1 MKTKSR
7 NLIVVF
13 LMVFA
18 FVCGVFAITPLTAN
32 AAGQQSVGFAIKE
45 HFDVY
50 FAETGNNKVQNTYTG
65 VDGKLTRL
73 PELYRTDTL
82 DYRFDGWFIAD
93 TDTQVTTDTILD
105 SDVTL
110 VDKWT
115 YTAFDSDYKVSTIT
129 INNSALQLGT
139 KQGEYT
145 ASVATANVDGITAT
159 SGTNFTIYK
168 GLNKSGDA
176 LVGDEEVEI
185 GKNYSVATTITLKNG
200 YKFDDQI
207 HFYASNGLAA
217 DYKFRGNFWT
227 NGWSTLA
234 NQVEIIINFVQSDD
248 YYFTQ
253 QPESREFENFTEY
266 HYWYALHEDDGME
279 DLEGVQLQY
288 YNNDNWTLFGPA
300 TMVVSPYANRTITFR
315 LAASYEHGTIY
326 SDPWTI
332 TWRAINPVIDNIAL
346 GVDTPKNGNDPSYVV
361 STESRFKL
369 ASVNDVNMQNGVKWS
384 GSVSGDLEIGNAKF
398 NNSED
403 YTVSIKLVA
412 QDGYYFDIA
421 NIVAT
426 VNANEAT
433 ITGTASEVTV
443 SYTFEK
449 AAPTTYCVYFNPSLN
464 GTGTME
470 TAILN
475 EGAEYV
481 LPECTFTPNINYEFS
496 AWSISGELKKPGD
509 VIIVN
514 SDEQVYAIWQASST
528 PASYGFTAQPT
539 GGTVAAGSFFTASFQ
554 VDNGINY
561 NDVSVLEYDSE
572 TDNWNT
578 YFSDRG
584 FNKTTDNNGKIIK
597 IGFYNGVVSS
607 KILRLSAVRDGVSVG
622 LSDTFTVNWT
632 PSEFTKQ
639 PQGTTIVNGSTYTF
653 TWDTTFD
660 ARFRILYWDTEYND
674 WSNGGET
681 TGHSFSVTQNTTQA
695 ITYKVVADIPY
706 TMANGTTNYVWEVAT
721 SQSFIVSWVEDV
733 PEATGIT
740 ATYTGTILA
749 GTTINPSGIQ
759 ITMDYS
765 NAPSNPVNAGNV
777 EYWYNGSQIQDPIN
791 YVFGVELIGNLNITV
806 KYQGFETIMAVQVVG
821 HTITFDANNG
831 TGTMASVEYVGD
843 YTLPANEFTAPT
855 GKQFKGWALTNNGE
869 IITTSA
875 YNVTEPITLYAIWED
890 IPVPTSLTATYT
902 GTILAGTTINPS
914 GISITLNYSDSS
926 TEPVSAG
933 NVEYWYNGQ
942 QITNPVAYVF
952 GVELIGNLNI
962 TIKYEGLETTMAVQI
977 VGYEITFNANT
988 GSGTMESVEYV
999 GAYTL
1004 PACTFTEP
1012 DGKQF
1017 KGWSTSANGEVI
1029 DGATYNVTANVEL
1042 FAIWEDTPVVKYDVT
1057 FNANGGTGT
1066 MSPVEYAGT
1075 YTLPACGFTAPDGKK
1090 FKGWATTAN
1099 GEVIDGTTYNVTADV
1114 ELYAIWEDIPHNHD
1128 YGTTWESDANNHW
1141 NECSCGDKANVG
1153 AHSDGNADG
1162 KCDTCDYQMT
1172 NGGGNTETP
1181 DKPKDGLSGGAIAGI
1196 VVGSVAVAGLGG
1208 FALVWFVIKKKSF
1221 ADLIA
1226 IFKKK

>member
-1 MKTKSR
+1 MEKFKLKNSFLSG
-7 NLIVVF
+7 LIAIA
-13 LMVFA
+13 MVFA
-18 FVCGVFAITPLTAN
+18 MVLAFVPNMVHTAY

-115 YTAFDSDYKVSTIT
+115 YTPFDSNYKVSTIT

-185 GKNYSVATTITLKNG
+185 GKNYSVATTITLKDG

-217 DYKFRGNFWT
+217 DYKFKGNFWT
-227 NGWSTLA
+227 NGWSTSA
-234 NQVEIIINFVQSDD
+234 NQVEVIINFVESDD

-279 DLEGVQLQY
+279 DLQGVQLQY
-288 YNNDNWTLFGPA
+288 YNDDNWTLFGPA

-326 SDPWTI
+326 SEPWTI
-332 TWRAINPVIDNIAL
+332 TWRVINQSIDEIAL
-346 GVDTPKNGNDPSYVV
+346 GIDTPQNGNVPSYLT
-361 STESRFKL
+361 SIPDSRFKI
-369 ASVNDVNMQNGVKWS
+369 AIANDTYTQNGIKWT
-384 GSVSGDLEIGNAKF
+384 GSVSGDLEVGNATF
-398 NNSED
+398 NNDED
-403 YTVSIKLVA
+403 YTVSYKLVA
-412 QDGYYFDIA
+412 QDGYSFDVA
-421 NIVAT
+421 NMGAT
-426 VNANEAT
+426 INANNAIVTGNSEEIT
-433 ITGTASEVTV
+433 I

-449 AAPTTYCVYFNPSLN
+449 AAPTTYSVYFNPSLN

-481 LPECTFTPNINYEFS
+481 LPECTFTPNVNYTFA

-514 SDEQVYAIWQASST
+514 SDEQVFAIWQASST
-528 PASYGFTAQPT
+528 PISYGFISQPT

-572 TDNWNT
+572 TGNWNT
-578 YFSDRG
+578 FFSDRG
-584 FNKTTDNNGKIIK
+584 FVKTIDNNSKIIK
-597 IGFYNGVVSS
+597 IGFYNGTVSS
-607 KILRLSAVRDGVSVG
+607 KILRLSVVRDGLSVG

-681 TGHSFSVTQNTTQA
+681 TGHSFSVTENTTQA

-706 TMANGTTNYVWEVAT
+706 TMANGATNYVYDVAT

-765 NAPSNPVNAGNV
+765 NAPSNSVNAGAV
-777 EYWYNGSQIQDPIN
+777 EYWYNGTQITNPTT

-806 KYQGFETIMAVQVVG
+806 KYQGFETTMAVQIVG

-831 TGTMASVEYVGD
+831 TGTMASVEYVGA
-843 YTLPANEFTAPT
+843 YTLPANGFTAP
-855 GKQFKGWALTNNGE
+855 Q
-869 IITTSA
+869 
-875 YNVTEPITLYAIWED
+875 
-890 IPVPTSLTATYT
+890 
-902 GTILAGTTINPS
+902 
-914 GISITLNYSDSS
+914 
-926 TEPVSAG
+926 
-933 NVEYWYNGQ
+933 
-942 QITNPVAYVF
+942 
-952 GVELIGNLNI
+952 
-962 TIKYEGLETTMAVQI
+962 
-977 VGYEITFNANT
+977 
-988 GSGTMESVEYV
+988 
-999 GAYTL
+999 
-1004 PACTFTEP
+1004 
-1012 DGKQF
+1012 GKQF
-1017 KGWSTSANGEVI
+1017 KGWSTSATGEVI
-1029 DGATYNVTANVEL
+1029 DGTTINITADTEL
-1042 FAIWEDTPVVKYDVT
+1042 FAIWEDTQTPPINPEEPEQPQQPEDTNKGLGVGAIIGIVLASVVV
-1057 FNANGGTGT
+1057 
-1066 MSPVEYAGT
+1066 AGT
-1075 YTLPACGFTAPDGKK
+1075 
-1090 FKGWATTAN
+1090 
-1099 GEVIDGTTYNVTADV
+1099 
-1114 ELYAIWEDIPHNHD
+1114 
-1128 YGTTWESDANNHW
+1128 
-1141 NECSCGDKANVG
+1141 
-1153 AHSDGNADG
+1153 
-1162 KCDTCDYQMT
+1162 
-1172 NGGGNTETP
+1172 
-1181 DKPKDGLSGGAIAGI
+1181 
-1196 VVGSVAVAGLGG
+1196 GG
-1208 FALVWFVIKKKSF
+1208 FALVWFVIKKKSWSDF
-1221 ADLIA
+1221 VA

>member
-7 NLIVVF
+7 NFLIASLAMLVMMIAILF
-13 LMVFA
+13 GAL
-18 FVCGVFAITPLTAN
+18 AITPLTAY

-185 GKNYSVATTITLKNG
+185 GKNYSVATTITLKDG

-217 DYKFRGNFWT
+217 DYKFKGNFWT
-227 NGWSTLA
+227 TGWSTLA
-234 NQVEIIINFVQSDD
+234 NQVEVIINFVQSDD

-279 DLEGVQLQY
+279 DLQGVQLQY
-288 YNNDNWTLFGPA
+288 YNDDNWTLFGPA

-369 ASVNDVNMQNGVKWS
+369 ASVNDVNTQNGVKWS

-433 ITGTASEVTV
+433 ITGTESEMTV

-449 AAPTTYCVYFNPSLN
+449 AVPTTYRVYFNPSLN

-470 TAILN
+470 TAIIN
-475 EGAEYV
+475 EGAEYI
-481 LPECTFTPNINYEFS
+481 LPECTFTPNVNYTFA
-496 AWSISGELKKPGD
+496 AWSISGELKRPGD

-514 SDEQVYAIWQASST
+514 NDKHVFAIWQASST
-528 PASYGFTAQPT
+528 PVSYGFISQPT

-572 TDNWNT
+572 TGNWNT
-578 YFSDRG
+578 FFSDRG
-584 FNKTTDNNGKIIK
+584 FVKTTDNNGKIIK
-597 IGFYNGVVSS
+597 IGFYNGTVSS
-607 KILRLSAVRDGVSVG
+607 KILRLSAVRDGLSVG

-681 TGHSFSVTQNTTQA
+681 TGHSFSVTKNTTQA

-706 TMANGTTNYVWEVAT
+706 TMANGATNYVWEVAT

-765 NAPSNPVNAGNV
+765 NASSTPVNAGNV
-777 EYWYNGSQIQDPIN
+777 EYWYNGTQITNPTT

-806 KYQGFETIMAVQVVG
+806 KYQGFETTMAIQIVG

-831 TGTMASVEYVGD
+831 TGTMASVEYVGA

-869 IITTSA
+869 VIATAT
-875 YNVTEPITLYAIWED
+875 YNVTEPITLYAIWEN
-890 IPVPTSLTATYT
+890 IPVANYTITATAGANGTISPSGEVSVAEGEDKTFTITANSGYHIKDVKVNGASVGAVATYT
-902 GTILAGTTINPS
+902 FNDVAANATITVEFEVDTVPHVCNPTLVPEDKPDCTTAGKSAYYHCECGKNYEDAQGNSVISNLGTWGIL
-914 GISITLNYSDSS
+914 
-926 TEPVSAG
+926 
-933 NVEYWYNGQ
+933 
-942 QITNPVAYVF
+942 
-952 GVELIGNLNI
+952 
-962 TIKYEGLETTMAVQI
+962 
-977 VGYEITFNANT
+977 NAL
-988 GSGTMESVEYV
+988 GHEAQDV
-999 GAYTL
+999 
-1004 PACTFTEP
+1004 
-1012 DGKQF
+1012 
-1017 KGWSTSANGEVI
+1017 WSTDGEYHWHKCTRCEEQL
-1029 DGATYNVTANVEL
+1029 DKAAHS
-1042 FAIWEDTPVVKYDVT
+1042 
-1057 FNANGGTGT
+1057 GGTATCTEKAVCEVCNTPYGN
-1066 MSPVEYAGT
+1066 
-1075 YTLPACGFTAPDGKK
+1075 
-1090 FKGWATTAN
+1090 TTAHQHGSEWHKN
-1099 GEVIDGTTYNVTADV
+1099 AD
-1114 ELYAIWEDIPHNHD
+1114 E
-1128 YGTTWESDANNHW
+1128 HW
-1141 NECSCGDKANVG
+1141 NECACGDKANKA
-1153 AHSDGNADG
+1153 AHADENNDG
-1162 KCDTCDYQMT
+1162 KCDICDYAMGT
-1172 NGGGNTETP
+1172 PENPGGDIEPENPGENTEPEKT
-1181 DKPKDGLSGGAIAGI
+1181 GLSGGAIAGI
-1196 VVGSVAVAGLGG
+1196 AVGSVAVVGLGG
-1208 FALVWFVIKKKSF
+1208 FSLFWFVIKKKKF

-1226 IFKKK
+1226 LFKKK

>member
-45 HFDVY
+45 RFDVY
-50 FAETGNNKVQNTYTG
+50 FVETGNNKVQNTYTG
-65 VDGKLTRL
+65 VDGKLIRL

-110 VDKWT
+110 VDRWT

-185 GKNYSVATTITLKNG
+185 GKNYSVATTITLKDG

-217 DYKFRGNFWT
+217 GYKFKGNFWT
-227 NGWSTLA
+227 TRWSTLA
-234 NQVEIIINFVQSDD
+234 NQVEVIINFVQSDD

-288 YNNDNWTLFGPA
+288 YNDDNWTLFGAA

-315 LAASYEHGTIY
+315 LAAIYEHGTIY

-346 GVDTPKNGNDPSYVV
+346 GVDTPKDSNDPSYVV

-369 ASVNDVNMQNGVKWS
+369 ASVNDVNTQNGVKWS
-384 GSVSGDLEIGNAKF
+384 GSVSGDLEVGNATF
-398 NNSED
+398 NNDED

-496 AWSISGELKKPGD
+496 AWSISGVLKKPGD
-509 VIIVN
+509 IIVVN
-514 SDEQVYAIWQASST
+514 SDEHVFAVWQASST
-528 PASYGFTAQPT
+528 PVAYGFTTQPT

-572 TDNWNT
+572 TGNWNT
-578 YFSDRG
+578 YVGSRG
-584 FNKTTDNNGKIIK
+584 YIHTIDNGKIIK
-597 IGFYNGVVSS
+597 ISFDSDVVSS
-607 KILRLSAVRDGVSVG
+607 KILRLSAVKDGLSVG

-639 PQGTTIVNGSTYTF
+639 PQGTTIVNGSTHTF

-660 ARFRILYWDTEYND
+660 ARFRILYWDTESND
-674 WSNGGET
+674 WGNGGET
-681 TGHSFSVTQNTTQA
+681 TGHSFSVTKNTTQA

-706 TMANGTTNYVWEVAT
+706 TMANGATNYVWDVAT

-749 GTTINPSGIQ
+749 GKTINPSGIQ

-765 NAPSNPVNAGNV
+765 NAPSIPVNAGAV
-777 EYWYNGSQIQDPIN
+777 EYWYNGTQITNPTT

-806 KYQGFETIMAVQVVG
+806 KYQGFETTMAVQV
-821 HTITFDANNG
+821 
-831 TGTMASVEYVGD
+831 
-843 YTLPANEFTAPT
+843 
-855 GKQFKGWALTNNGE
+855 
-869 IITTSA
+869 
-875 YNVTEPITLYAIWED
+875 
-890 IPVPTSLTATYT
+890 
-902 GTILAGTTINPS
+902 
-914 GISITLNYSDSS
+914 
-926 TEPVSAG
+926 
-933 NVEYWYNGQ
+933 
-942 QITNPVAYVF
+942 
-952 GVELIGNLNI
+952 
-962 TIKYEGLETTMAVQI
+962 
-977 VGYEITFNANT
+977 VGYEITFNAN
-988 GSGTMESVEYV
+988 
-999 GAYTL
+999 
-1004 PACTFTEP
+1004 
-1012 DGKQF
+1012 
-1017 KGWSTSANGEVI
+1017 N
-1029 DGATYNVTANVEL
+1029 
-1042 FAIWEDTPVVKYDVT
+1042 
-1057 FNANGGTGT
+1057 GTGT

-1075 YTLPACGFTAPDGKK
+1075 YTLPTCAFTAPDGKK
-1090 FKGWATTAN
+1090 FKGWATSSD
-1099 GEVIDGTTYNVTADV
+1099 GEVINETTYNVTEPV
-1114 ELYAIWEDIPHNHD
+1114 TLYAIWENIPAHEHNH
-1128 YGTTWESDANNHW
+1128 GTAWESDANNHW

-1162 KCDTCDYQMT
+1162 KCDTCDYQMG
-1172 NGGGNTETP
+1172 NGGAAETP
-1181 DKPKDGLSGGAIAGI
+1181 DTPKDGLSGGAIAGI

-1208 FALVWFVIKKKSF
+1208 FALVWFVIKKKTWAEF
-1221 ADLIA
+1221 LA

>member
-1 MKTKSR
+1 MK
-7 NLIVVF
+7 
-13 LMVFA
+13 
-18 FVCGVFAITPLTAN
+18 
-32 AAGQQSVGFAIKE
+32 
-45 HFDVY
+45 D
-50 FAETGNNKVQNTYTG
+50 
-65 VDGKLTRL
+65 
-73 PELYRTDTL
+73 
-82 DYRFDGWFIAD
+82 
-93 TDTQVTTDTILD
+93 
-105 SDVTL
+105 
-110 VDKWT
+110 
-115 YTAFDSDYKVSTIT
+115 
-129 INNSALQLGT
+129 
-139 KQGEYT
+139 
-145 ASVATANVDGITAT
+145 
-159 SGTNFTIYK
+159 
-168 GLNKSGDA
+168 
-176 LVGDEEVEI
+176 
-185 GKNYSVATTITLKNG
+185 G

-217 DYKFRGNFWT
+217 DYKFKGNFWT
-227 NGWSTLA
+227 NDWSTLA
-234 NQVEIIINFVQSDD
+234 NQVEVIINFVQSDD

-279 DLEGVQLQY
+279 DLQGVQLQY
-288 YNNDNWTLFGPA
+288 YNNDDWALFGPA

-346 GVDTPKNGNDPSYVV
+346 GVDTPNDSNTPSYVV

-369 ASVNDVNMQNGVKWS
+369 ASVNDVNTQNGVKWS
-384 GSVSGDLEIGNAKF
+384 GSVSGDLEIGNATF

-449 AAPTTYCVYFNPSLN
+449 AAPTTYRVYFNPSLN

-470 TAILN
+470 TITVN
-475 EGAEYV
+475 EGAEYI
-481 LPECTFTPNINYEFS
+481 LPECTFTPNVNYTFA

-514 SDEQVYAIWQASST
+514 NDKHVFAIWQASST
-528 PASYGFTAQPT
+528 PISYGFISQPT

-572 TDNWNT
+572 TGNWNT
-578 YFSDRG
+578 YISDRG
-584 FNKTTDNNGKIIK
+584 FIQTTDNNDKIIK
-597 IGFYNGVVSS
+597 IGFYNGTVSS
-607 KILRLSAVRDGVSVG
+607 KILRLSAVRDGLSVG

-681 TGHSFSVTQNTTQA
+681 TGHSFSVTKNTTQA

-706 TMANGTTNYVWEVAT
+706 TMANGATNYVWEVAT

-749 GTTINPSGIQ
+749 GNKINPSSIL
-759 ITMDYS
+759 ITLNYS
-765 NAPSNPVNAGNV
+765 NSSNEPVNAGVV

-806 KYQGFETIMAVQVVG
+806 KYQGFETTMAVQVVG
-821 HTITFDANNG
+821 YEITFNANTG
-831 TGTMASVEYVGD
+831 SGTMESVEYVGT
-843 YTLPANEFTAPT
+843 YTLPTCAFTAPD
-855 GKQFKGWALTNNGE
+855 GKQFKGWATSSDGE
-869 IITTSA
+869 VINETT
-875 YNVTEPITLYAIWED
+875 YNVTEPVTLYAIWEN
-890 IPVPTSLTATYT
+890 IPAEPTGLTAFYN
-902 GTILAGTTINPS
+902 GTILAGNKIAINQL
-914 GISITLNYSDSS
+914 TVKMQYSDSS
-926 TEPVSAG
+926 EMPCAG
-933 NVEYWYNGQ
+933 LCEYWYNGSK
-942 QITNPVAYVF
+942 IDDPINYVF
-952 GVELIGNLNI
+952 GVELIGTI
-962 TIKYEGLETTMAVQI
+962 TITVKYQGFETTFDVQV

-1004 PACTFTEP
+1004 PACGFTAP

-1017 KGWSTSANGEVI
+1017 KGWATSASGEVI
-1029 DGATYNVTANVEL
+1029 DGAAYNVTANVEL
-1042 FAIWEDTPVVKYDVT
+1042 FAIWEDIPVVKYDVT

-1075 YTLPACGFTAPDGKK
+1075 YTLPTCAFTAPDGKQ
-1090 FKGWATTAN
+1090 FKGWSTSAN
-1099 GEVIDGTTYNVTADV
+1099 GEVIDGATYNVTSNV
-1114 ELYAIWEDIPHNHD
+1114 ELFAIWEDIPHNHD

-1153 AHSDGNADG
+1153 AHEDNDNNG
-1162 KCDTCDYQMT
+1162 KCDTCDYQMG
-1172 NGGGNTETP
+1172 NGGAPETP
-1181 DKPKDGLSGGAIAGI
+1181 DEPKDGLSGGAIAGI

-1221 ADLIA
+1221 ADLVA